1 MSGGAGFFFT
11 LSGLQNPTLQGRQT
25 AQVSCAARSAQ
36 SLTAG
41 AEGFAET
48 ALQQVNGLSR
58 EFKQAELG
66 MGASSKKSGGE
77 AFKNP

>member
-1 MSGGAGFFFT
+1 MEGLAFSLLCPASKTQHCKGGK
-11 LSGLQNPTLQGRQT
+11 T

-58 EFKQAELG
+58 EFTQAELG